1 MKLRK
6 STTAILLTLGISGG
20 VWAAYPVT
28 DATLISV
35 VKTGFNAVA
44 MQLSAFQT
52 NMATMLTQIGSA
64 INQNGS
70 KVATTVE
77 AAAKADREF
86 QTEKSR
92 QEKISDA
99 KSKYQV
105 ANNICSESASGGASS
120 VSSSS
125 SAAKGAL
132 RPGGGNASNG
142 DINSAINKPALTPTA
157 DAARSTKIHAQ
168 YCDSI
173 DYASF
178 GGSQACPSIS
188 SEMPG
193 ADKRIDTILSGA
205 GKDGKE
211 PELTFT
217 QEQTDAGRM
226 YIQNS
231 VRRSISKDL
240 TKAEANSAAGIQY
253 LGLKNQMNASISAA
267 ADPQERVLAERQP
280 LDESKA
286 LIAEAIQSP
295 SAKSYFNET
304 ASKVA
309 KSTGKMSKAE
319 FLQFEVG
326 RRYSNTEYQKDLQEM
341 DSENLMREQIRVS
354 SLTNWLLLEL
364 RNEIQTGNIVSGQ
377 QLASQIRGEYDPLLN
392 NQYQAIG
399 ARAGGE

>member
-1 MKLRK
+1 
-6 STTAILLTLGISGG
+6 
-20 VWAAYPVT
+20 
-28 DATLISV
+28 
-35 VKTGFNAVA
+35 
-44 MQLSAFQT
+44 
-52 NMATMLTQIGSA
+52 
-64 INQNGS
+64 
-70 KVATTVE
+70 
-77 AAAKADREF
+77 
-86 QTEKSR
+86 
-92 QEKISDA
+92 
-99 KSKYQV
+99 
-105 ANNICSESASGGASS
+105 
-120 VSSSS
+120 
-125 SAAKGAL
+125 
-132 RPGGGNASNG
+132 
-142 DINSAINKPALTPTA
+142 
-157 DAARSTKIHAQ
+157 
-168 YCDSI
+168 
-173 DYASF
+173 
-178 GGSQACPSIS
+178 
-188 SEMPG
+188 
-193 ADKRIDTILSGA
+193 
-205 GKDGKE
+205 
-211 PELTFT
+211 
-217 QEQTDAGRM
+217 M

-364 RNEIQTGNIVSGQ
+364 RNEMQAGNIVSGQ

>member
-6 STTAILLTLGISGG
+6 STIAILLTLGISGG

-44 MQLSAFQT
+44 IQLSAFQT

-120 VSSSS
+120 VSSGS
-125 SAAKGAL
+125 SAGKGAL
-132 RPGGGNASNG
+132 RPGGGSASNG
-142 DINSAINKPALTPTA
+142 AIDSAINKPALTPTA

-168 YCDSI
+168 YGDSI

-188 SEMPG
+188 SDMPG

-364 RNEIQTGNIVSGQ
+364 RNEMQAGNIVSGQ